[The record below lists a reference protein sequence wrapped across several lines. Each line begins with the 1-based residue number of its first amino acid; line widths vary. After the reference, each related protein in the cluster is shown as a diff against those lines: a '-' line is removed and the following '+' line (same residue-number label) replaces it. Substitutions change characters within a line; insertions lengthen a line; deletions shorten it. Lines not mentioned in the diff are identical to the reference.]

1 MAYIKRDPDGRI
13 QSIVEHPSPQA
24 EEEVA
29 LDDPEVR
36 AFLGAGS
43 ESGVEDSLHATD
55 ESMARVTEDLIQLM
69 IRKHMI
75 LLTELPRPAQQVL
88 LDRQSLRSR
97 ISGLSGLV
105 GEDDVL

>member
-1 MAYIKRDPDGRI
+1 MAFVKRDSDGRI
-13 QSIVEHPSPQA
+13 QAIVEHPGPQA
-24 EEEVA
+24 EEEVT
-29 LDDPEVR
+29 LDDPEVLS
-36 AFLGAGS
+36 FLGAGEGGS
-43 ESGVEDSLHATD
+43 VERNLHASD
-55 ESMARVTEDLIQLM
+55 EAMARVTEDLIQLM